1 MIKVVIETGHVVWV
15 SIWTY
20 VQDQNLGGL
29 GNVYGLLLGC
39 WGKDDFSDWVNRKWT
54 YTHLDSGFAQIFG
67 QIISIRVKDTK
78 QIKPIQGILK
88 YALTLLNLYW
98 LDLLSIF

>member
-20 VQDQNLGGL
+20 VEDQNLGGL

-39 WGKDDFSDWVNRKWT
+39 WGKDDFSDCVNRKWT
-54 YTHLDSGFAQIFG
+54 FTHLSSGFAQIFS

-78 QIKPIQGILK
+78 QIKPIQIQ
-88 YALTLLNLYW
+88 
-98 LDLLSIF
+98 